1 MGRRVAVK
9 ATTKAASV
17 KEGRSRR
24 ETVGVPLRRDRARP
38 GGARRSPEQRIGSV
52 DPIKAEV
59 IARFLLATAE
69 EMGATLM
76 RTAFS
81 PNIKERADCSTA
93 IFDRAGEV
101 IALAQRVP
109 IHLGSMVGAIAEI
122 LKRFPEAEI
131 KPGDMFIANDPYNGG
146 GTHLP
151 DINVIAPVFI
161 GKRIVAYVANIAHHA
176 DVGGMVPGSEAAVC
190 QSIYQEGLRIP
201 PVRIMQGGKLNRD
214 VFDIILLNSRTPEER
229 VGDLQAQFAANTVG
243 ARSVVSLFERYGVRE
258 TEATVAA
265 YLDFTEKRF
274 RAAISKLP
282 RGRYEA
288 EDHLDGND
296 ETSTAKIRLALTVH
310 RSRLDFDFAGSAPQL
325 ECARNIPYRAL
336 LATVYTVAKALLDPE
351 VPANAGYYRTL
362 KISAPAGCVVGPVP
376 PAAIGC
382 RSISASVLGDVIA
395 AALSQALPHKAL
407 AGSGPHHLYVLSGT
421 DPRTRRYFVNY
432 ETLAGGM
439 GARANRDGVDGVRV
453 HASGSSNLPIEAL
466 EHAYP
471 FRVERYAL
479 WEGSGGAGRYRG
491 GMGVIRDYRVLA
503 DDIAVS
509 LSSERQHVA
518 ASGAHGGGEGAL
530 GSFVLNPGASDER
543 TLPSA
548 AADVR
553 LPRDS
558 VFRIC
563 TPAGGGYGE
572 ALERDAAAVERDIR
586 DERQSVDAARDVHGY
601 PADHS

>member
-1 MGRRVAVK
+1 MGRR
-9 ATTKAASV
+9 
-17 KEGRSRR
+17 
-24 ETVGVPLRRDRARP
+24 
-38 GGARRSPEQRIGSV
+38 V

-93 IFDRAGEV
+93 IFDASGEV

-109 IHLGSMVGAIAEI
+109 IHLGSMVGAIDEI
-122 LKRFPEAEI
+122 LKRFPVKELVA
-131 KPGDMFIANDPYNGG
+131 GDMFVANDPYNGG

-151 DINVIAPVFI
+151 DITIIAPVFM
-161 GKRIVAYVANIAHHA
+161 GKRIVAFVANIAHHA

-190 QSIYQEGLRIP
+190 KSIYQEGLRIP
-201 PVRIMQGGKLNRD
+201 PVRIMRAGKVNRD
-214 VFDIILLNSRTPEER
+214 VFDLILLNSRTPEER
-229 VGDLQAQFAANTVG
+229 AGDLQAQFAANTVG
-243 ARSVVSLFERYGVRE
+243 TRSVLQLFERYGVKE
-258 TEATVAA
+258 TESAIAG

-274 RAAISKLP
+274 RAAIERLP
-282 RGRYEA
+282 AGRYHA
-288 EDHLDGND
+288 EDFLDGNN
-296 ETSTAKIRLALTVH
+296 EGEVCRIRLTLTVGKG
-310 RSRLDFDFAGSAPQL
+310 RLDFDFTGSDPQL
-325 ECARNIPYRAL
+325 ESARNIPYRAL
-336 LATVYTVAKALLDPE
+336 LATVYTVAKSLLDPE

-362 KISAPAGCVVGPVP
+362 HISAPPGCVVGPVA

-395 AALSQALPHKAL
+395 RALSQALPEKAL

-421 DPRTRRYFVNY
+421 DPRTGTYFVNY
-432 ETLAGGM
+432 ETLAGGY

-453 HASGSSNLPIEAL
+453 HASGSSNLPVEAL

-479 WEGSGGAGRYRG
+479 WENSSGGGQYRGGAG
-491 GMGVIRDYRVLA
+491 VVRDYRVLA
-503 DDIAVS
+503 DDIVVS

-518 ASGAHGGGEGAL
+518 AQGMAGGSVGTVGA
-530 GSFVLNPGASDER
+530 FVLNPGTAEER
-543 TLPSA
+543 RLPSA

-553 LPRDS
+553 LPRGS
-558 VFRIC
+558 VLRIA
-563 TPAGGGYGE
+563 TPAGGGFGPAATRDPDAIRRDLREARITLDEAQKIYGWKE
-572 ALERDAAAVERDIR
+572 TA
-586 DERQSVDAARDVHGY
+586 
-601 PADHS
+601 

>member
-1 MGRRVAVK
+1 MGRRVK
-9 ATTKAASV
+9 
-17 KEGRSRR
+17 
-24 ETVGVPLRRDRARP
+24 P
-38 GGARRSPEQRIGSV
+38 GV
-52 DPIKAEV
+52 DPIQAEV
-59 IARFLLATAE
+59 VARFLLATAE

-93 IFDRAGEV
+93 IFDRAGQV

-109 IHLGSMVGAIAEI
+109 IHLGSMVGAVDEI
-122 LKRFPEAEI
+122 LKRYPESEI
-131 KPGDMFIANDPYNGG
+131 RPGDMFIANDPYNGG

-190 QSIYQEGLRIP
+190 QSIYQEGIRIP
-201 PVRIMQGGKLNRD
+201 PVRIMQAGKVNRD
-214 VFDIILLNSRTPEER
+214 VFDLILLNSRTPDER

-243 ARSVVSLFERYGVRE
+243 ARSVAGLFDRYGTAE
-258 TEATVAA
+258 THATIAA

-274 RAAISKLP
+274 RAAIERIP

-288 EDHLDGND
+288 EDYLDGND
-296 ETSTAKIRLALTVH
+296 EDSVAKIKLTLTVGKG
-310 RSRLDFDFAGSAPQL
+310 RLNFDFAGTDPQL
-325 ECARNIPYRAL
+325 GSARNIPYRAL

-362 KISAPAGCVVGPVP
+362 DITAPPGCVVGPVP

-395 AALSQALPHKAL
+395 AAMSQALPDKAL

-421 DPRTRRYFVNY
+421 DPRSRTYFVNY

-453 HASGSSNLPIEAL
+453 HASGSSNLPVEAL

-479 WEGSGGAGRYRG
+479 WEDSGGAGRFRG
-491 GMGVIRDYRVLA
+491 GMGVERDYRVLA
-503 DDIAVS
+503 DDIVVS
-509 LSSERQHVA
+509 LSSERQNVA
-518 ASGAHGGGEGAL
+518 APGAKAGGKGAV
-530 GSFVLNPGASDER
+530 GAFILNPGTPEEQK
-543 TLPSA
+543 LPAA

-553 LPRDS
+553 LPRNS
-558 VFRIC
+558 VLRIA
-563 TPAGGGYGE
+563 TPSGGGYGDPHE
-572 ALERDAAAVERDIR
+572 RDRAALERDLQEERI
-586 DERQSVDAARDVHGY
+586 SPDAAQRLHRLE
-601 PADHS
+601 S

>member
-1 MGRRVAVK
+1 MV
-9 ATTKAASV
+9 
-17 KEGRSRR
+17 
-24 ETVGVPLRRDRARP
+24 
-38 GGARRSPEQRIGSV
+38 
-52 DPIKAEV
+52 
-59 IARFLLATAE
+59 ARFLLATAE
-69 EMGATLM
+69 EMGATLT

-109 IHLGSMVGAIAEI
+109 IHLGSMVGAVAEI
-122 LKRFPEAEI
+122 LKRFPEGEI

-161 GKRIVAYVANIAHHA
+161 GRRIAAYVANIAHHA

-201 PVRIMQGGKLNRD
+201 PVRIMQSGKLNRD
-214 VFDIILLNSRTPEER
+214 VFDMILLNSRTPDER

-243 ARSVVSLFERYGVRE
+243 ARSVTALFDRYGVRE
-258 TEATVAA
+258 TEATIAA

-274 RAAISKLP
+274 RAAIAKLP

-288 EDHLDGND
+288 EDYLDGND
-296 ETSTAKIRLALTVH
+296 DTSTAKIKLVLTVH
-310 RSRLDFDFAGSAPQL
+310 RSRLEFDFAGSDKQL

-362 KISAPAGCVVGPVP
+362 RITAPAGSVVGPVP

-421 DPRTRRYFVNY
+421 DPRDGRYFVNY

-453 HASGSSNLPIEAL
+453 HASGSSNLPVEAL
-466 EHAYP
+466 ERAYP

-491 GMGVIRDYRVLA
+491 GMGVLRDYRVLA

-518 ASGAHGGGEGAL
+518 AAGLHGGSPGEL
-530 GSFVLNPGASDER
+530 GSFVLNPDTPEER
-543 TLPSA
+543 KLPAA

-553 LPRDS
+553 LPRGS
-558 VFRIC
+558 VFRIA
-563 TPAGGGYGE
+563 TPAGGGYGL
-572 ALERDAAAVERDIR
+572 AQERDAGATERDIR
-586 DERQSVDAARDVHGY
+586 EDRLGSH
-601 PADHS
+601 ADKLHHHS